1 MGKRKKSYH
10 KKGRASTK
18 YHAVFIK
25 LYQRFVKA
33 RNLGR
38 KLHMHGFT
46 LMLTKL
52 MLTQIWM
59 QHMFRKV
66 LLCVSLSNTIS
77 NWE

>member
-1 MGKRKKSYH
+1 MGKRKKSFH

-52 MLTQIWM
+52 MLTQI
-59 QHMFRKV
+59 
-66 LLCVSLSNTIS
+66 
-77 NWE
+77 